1 MNDLSKTEQLNFW
14 NGDFGTGYI
23 DRNSATSKY
32 LRARVQ
38 MWAQIMKTM
47 EGEPPTSIL
56 EVGSNIGNNLRALK
70 ALTVAE
76 MFALEPN
83 NEARGI
89 LIQDGV
95 VPEDNA
101 MEGFAANIPMDEGS
115 VELSFTS
122 GVLIHISP
130 DHLLESMKEIHRVS
144 SKYIV
149 CVEYFSAKP
158 EMIPY
163 HGEVD
168 RLFKRDFG
176 CYYLDNFPDLR
187 VLNYGFAWKKLTGID
202 DMTWWVFEKQA

>member
-1 MNDLSKTEQLNFW
+1 MNDLSKTDQLTFW

-23 DRNSATSKY
+23 DRNSATSDH

-38 MWAQIMKTM
+38 MWAQILKSM
-47 EGEPPTSIL
+47 EGSAPQSIL

-70 ALTVAE
+70 TLTAAE

-89 LIQDGV
+89 LVGDGV
-95 VPEDNA
+95 VSEGHA
-101 MEGFAANIPMDEGS
+101 MEGFAADIPMADGS
-115 VELSFTS
+115 VEMSFTS

-130 DHLLESMKEIHRVS
+130 DHLLHSMKEIHRVS

-149 CVEYFSAKP
+149 CIEYFSAKP

-163 HGEVD
+163 HGEDD

-176 CYYLDNFPDLR
+176 SYYLDNFSDLT
-187 VLNYGFAWKKLTGID
+187 VVNYGFAWKKMTGLD
-202 DMTWWVFEKQA
+202 DLTWWLFRKD